1 MFCYVSLKDRGLAKA
16 YLVIILMMGANLEVN
31 SKFLATVGEE
41 PSPAS
46 DSCSF
51 GILEDFLVVGF
62 FGGIVPTTEDVQLRL
77 AYKVILDPNLH
88 VRWKQ
93 QN

>member
-1 MFCYVSLKDRGLAKA
+1 MIDAG
-16 YLVIILMMGANLEVN
+16 LEVN
-31 SKFLATVGEE
+31 SNFLAMVGEE

-46 DSCSF
+46 DSCCF
-51 GILEDFLVVGF
+51 GALGDFLVIDF
-62 FGGIVPTTEDVQLRL
+62 FRGIVPAAKDVQLGL

-93 QN
+93 QNQTGT